1 MSFLSGISQTMRCYS
16 LFRAARLEAYGVTGY
31 QYLYLT
37 NICRAPGVSQDELAE
52 KLIFNK
58 SSVARQLATLE
69 QNGFVERR
77 RNEKDKRELLVFPTE
92 KAREVLPVIDRAVA
106 DFREKLGEGLS
117 KEEWEELERLLKR
130 VQENAKGAI
139 EEK

>member
-16 LFRAARLEAYGVTGY
+16 LFRAKRLEPVGVVGY

-37 NICRAPGVSQDELAE
+37 NICRNPGVSQDELADM
-52 KLIFNK
+52 LIFNK

-77 RNEKDKRELLVFPTE
+77 RNEKDKRELLVYPTQ
-92 KAREVLPVIDRAVA
+92 KALDILPVINDAIRE
-106 DFREKLGEGLS
+106 FRESISRGLTE
-117 KEEWEELERLLKR
+117 EEWEQLELLLRR

>member
-92 KAREVLPVIDRAVA
+92 KALRVLPVIDKAVA
-106 DFREKLGEGLS
+106 DFREKIGEGFS
-117 KEEWEELERLLKR
+117 ENEWEELERLLKR
-130 VQENAKGAI
+130 VQENAKSAI

>member
-1 MSFLSGISQTMRCYS
+1 MRCYS

-92 KAREVLPVIDRAVA
+92 KALRVLPVIDKAVA
-106 DFREKLGEGLS
+106 DFREKIGEGFS
-117 KEEWEELERLLKR
+117 ENEWEELERLLKR
-130 VQENAKGAI
+130 VQENAKSAI

>member
-1 MSFLSGISQTMRCYS
+1 MRCYS
-16 LFRAARLEAYGVTGY
+16 LFRAARLEEYGVTGY

-58 SSVARQLATLE
+58 SSVARQLANLE

-92 KAREVLPVIDRAVA
+92 KALRLLPIIDRTVA
-106 DFREKLGEGLS
+106 DFRKRISSGLS
-117 KEEWEELERLLKR
+117 ETEWEELERLLNR
-130 VQENAKGAI
+130 VQENAKNAI